1 MCLLLGNMP
10 IMKWN
15 CLASGFVSKKISV
28 RCGLCCASGSL
39 CEGLVRVLTGACLGR
54 GIR

>member
-15 CLASGFVSKKISV
+15 CLALRFVSLKISV
-28 RCGLCCASGSL
+28 RYGLYCVSGSL